1 MIVNLWQQYSKKL
14 AARIE
19 HPLFA
24 GVFTREEANQRHLL
38 YIEGI
43 EGFVEEGNAVQFYW
57 LVRETD
63 GVIEDARFQAFGHST
78 LIAAADVAAELSIGK
93 NYDQAKRL
101 SAEVIDRH
109 LRDRTDVPAFPKET
123 LGHLNLTLEALDN
136 AALRCADLPLPHD
149 YVTPLPEQT
158 VASGAPYPGWESL
171 TTSQKI
177 AVITEVVQRE
187 VQPYV
192 EMDAGGVEVLDLL
205 HDREVIIGYRGS
217 CSSCPSSFGST
228 LNAILQILRLHVHP
242 DLVVVPDLS
251 TLSLPPEE
259 LSH

>member
-1 MIVNLWQQYSKKL
+1 MIDNLWQQYSKKM
-14 AARIE
+14 ASRIE
-19 HPLFA
+19 RPLFA
-24 GVFTREEANQRHLL
+24 GTLTREDANLRHLL

-57 LVRETD
+57 LIREHD
-63 GVIEDARFQAFGHST
+63 GVIEEARFQAFGHSA

-109 LRDRTDVPAFPKET
+109 LRDRKDVPAFPGDT
-123 LGHLNLTLEALDN
+123 LGHINLTLEALDN

-149 YVTPLPEQT
+149 YVTPLPDNIT
-158 VASGAPYPGWESL
+158 TGGAPYPGWEGL

-177 AVITEVVQRE
+177 AVITEVVNRE

-205 HDREVIIGYRGS
+205 HDREVIIGYKGS

-228 LNAILQILRLHVHP
+228 LNAIVQILRLHVHP

-251 TLSLPPEE
+251 TLSLPPEG
-259 LSH
+259 HPH